1 MKRPVWEKENNR
13 VELQKALV
21 FSRPLSLLD
30 NHCTVGWW
38 YCQYLALADDAAVVG
53 TQLRNGCIQMC
64 NLKAKWKSDTGTS
77 CRLCLNRNVARVCIG
92 EKRKIRPNTYSQ
104 SEWPLRHPW
113 CAVFFSSRSRPV
125 CLPTIRDVIWEMLI
139 AKKSSILCVC
149 FFFLSFCRSKILH
162 QIMTPETATQK
173 TYNKN
178 VCCID

>member
-1 MKRPVWEKENNR
+1 MERPVWEKENNR

-21 FSRPLSLLD
+21 FSRPLSILD

-38 YCQYLALADDAAVVG
+38 YCIQYLALADDAAVTG

-64 NLKAKWKSDTGTS
+64 NPKAKWKSDTGTS
-77 CRLCLNRNVARVCIG
+77 CRLCLNRNVPRVCIG

-113 CAVFFSSRSRPV
+113 CAVFFKYLVVAGRSV

-149 FFFLSFCRSKILH
+149 VFSF
-162 QIMTPETATQK
+162 PFVGQK
-173 TYNKN
+173 S
-178 VCCID
+178 CIK